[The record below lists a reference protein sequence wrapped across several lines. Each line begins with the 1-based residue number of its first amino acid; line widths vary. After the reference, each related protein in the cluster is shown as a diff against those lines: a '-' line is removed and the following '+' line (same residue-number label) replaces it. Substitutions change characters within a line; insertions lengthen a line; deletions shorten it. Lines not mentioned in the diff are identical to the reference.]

1 MRLLGGLG
9 NLIVDIYK
17 KKANISTFIRQVGGE
32 QGGHTGGS
40 LFDVLGSVV
49 EGLLS
54 GIDITL
60 LARLCARGIGDL
72 LG

>member
-9 NLIVDIYK
+9 NLVVDIYK
-17 KKANISTFIRQVGGE
+17 KKANISTFVRQVGGE
-32 QGGHTGGS
+32 QVSHTGGS

-49 EGLLS
+49 EGLLRS
-54 GIDITL
+54 IDITL
-60 LARLCARGIGDL
+60 LAGLCARGVGDL